1 MTYLYNI
8 RKAIVDTLDKMR
20 LVHGYG
26 NNHIANAIMDKLPTQ
41 LNIELNEFDYT
52 GSANDIYGMEVK
64 VNGELMPL
72 NNVDTATI
80 LQQVLEHL
88 GYDVKISCSLDN

>member
-1 MTYLYNI
+1 MTHRDNI
-8 RKAIVDTLDKMR
+8 RKAIIDTLDRMR

-26 NNHIANAIMDKLPTQ
+26 NSHIANAIMNKIPNQ

-52 GSANDIYGMEVK
+52 GSSNDIYGMEVK

-72 NNVDTATI
+72 NNMDTATI

-88 GYDVKISCSLDN
+88 GYKVTIAQSLDN